1 MPLMVY
7 LVGAC
12 IFAMTTSEFMVSGM
26 LPELADGLG
35 VSII

>member
-12 IFAMTTSEFMVSGM
+12 IFAMPTSEFMVSGM